1 MIKGWQAWVVGGV
14 CVGMVGCVHAQ
25 TRIVEMP
32 RVDQE
37 MVGNGGYLAGSG
49 PALQPP
55 AKTTRQVIMTDVELP
70 TAGEVKQGFRRFGQ
84 GIKQRMTPVKGE
96 VGPGN
101 RGYVVPGEMA
111 PPAAPEPPTMPS
123 TPVVEPSSASSDS
136 VQETPAAPRQVTRA
150 ETAPAAPTTYVVQK
164 GDTLEKIAKKVY
176 GDAKRWP
183 RIYKANKV
191 LLKNANRV
199 YPGQR
204 LTIPP
209 ASSTEEAPAHHTHHR
224 AAYGASH

>member
-1 MIKGWQAWVVGGV
+1 MIKGWQGWVVGGL
-14 CVGMVGCVHAQ
+14 CVGMVGCVHAR

-49 PALQPP
+49 PALQPS
-55 AKTTRQVIMTDVELP
+55 ARATRQVIMTDVELP
-70 TAGEVKQGFRRFGQ
+70 TAGEVKQGFQRFGQ
-84 GIKQRMTPVKGE
+84 GVKHRMTPVKGE

-101 RGYVVPGEMA
+101 RGYMVPGEMGA
-111 PPAAPEPPTMPS
+111 PAPEAMSSGPT
-123 TPVVEPSSASSDS
+123 EDLSSASSDFP
-136 VQETPAAPRQVTRA
+136 EEAPAPRQAVSA
-150 ETAPAAPTTYVVQK
+150 EAPAAPTTYVVQK

-176 GDAKRWP
+176 GDTKRWP
-183 RIYKANKV
+183 KIYKANKA

-204 LTIPP
+204 LTIP
-209 ASSTEEAPAHHTHHR
+209 EAAR
-224 AAYGASH
+224 